1 MKDKLNLLIWILGLL
16 MIASCS
22 TPDPKEVAKDAIE
35 IRMEI
40 MKLEIEK
47 QDLEQDLIRTHEKKL
62 KKKKNPK
69 YEEDEDEDKY
79 IYVEV
84 VDDWD
89 EHVDLKNEI
98 RDIEKE
104 IMEHGISFNEKYM
117 DALLSCDDQDEYDE
131 WEEDFRDEIEDLE
144 DKSEFEDLEEDLKK
158 EKKRTEEK
166 QESYFTYDD

>member
-1 MKDKLNLLIWILGLL
+1 MKDKLNLLLWVLGLL
-16 MIASCS
+16 IIASCG
-22 TPDPKEVAKDAIE
+22 TPDPKELAKQYNE
-35 IRMEI
+35 MQMEI
-40 MKLEIEK
+40 MELAIEK

-69 YEEDEDEDKY
+69 YEEDENEDKY

-89 EHVDLKNEI
+89 EHVDLKNNIEDIDKEIDEI
-98 RDIEKE
+98 RRSFYIEL
-104 IMEHGISFNEKYM
+104 M
-117 DALLSCDDQDEYDE
+117 DAWLSCEDQDEADE
-131 WEEDFRDEIEDLE
+131 WLEDYEDEIEDLE

-158 EKKRTEEK
+158 EEKRTEEK